1 MSTNISAA
9 GLNIPFGNADEQCPS
24 SASFNS
30 ASEKR

>member
-9 GLNIPFGNADEQCPS
+9 GLDMHFGNGNEQCPS